1 MSGPIPDLRFLTN
14 LTVLQLSENQLSGEI
29 PASLGNLASL
39 VLLYL
44 HENQLTGEIPASLGN
59 LANLKIA
66 RFASNTD
73 AEGNPSLTGCVP
85 GGLRFLVTADEFA
98 PGVPVHDFIAVDANG
113 DGDTDD
119 PDDTPGLNLPF
130 CMLSALDLS
139 DVTLVPSFASGTVA
153 YTASVATTVAATTV
167 TATLNDD
174 GDRLSIKK
182 GTNSY
187 TSGARCPSPWG

>member
-1 MSGPIPDLRFLTN
+1 MSGPIPDLSHLTNLTLLQLSENQLSGPIPDLRFLTN
-14 LTVLQLSENQLSGEI
+14 LTLLQLSENQLS
-29 PASLGNLASL
+29 
-39 VLLYL
+39 
-44 HENQLTGEIPASLGN
+44 GEIPASLGN

-130 CMLSALDLS
+130 CMLSAS
-139 DVTLVPSFASGTVA
+139 GPS
-153 YTASVATTVAATTV
+153 AT
-167 TATLNDD
+167 
-174 GDRLSIKK
+174 
-182 GTNSY
+182 
-187 TSGARCPSPWG
+187 